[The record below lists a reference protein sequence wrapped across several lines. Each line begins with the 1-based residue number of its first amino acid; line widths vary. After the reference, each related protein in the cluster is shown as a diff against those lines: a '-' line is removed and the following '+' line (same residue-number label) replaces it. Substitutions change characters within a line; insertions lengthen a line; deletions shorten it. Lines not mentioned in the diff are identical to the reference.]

1 MKRVLTNYVLIL
13 LSGFFT
19 LVSLQGCESKPSAK
33 QSNKTKATHFL
44 NKESIYKSAG
54 RWDNQYGDTIQLSEL
69 AGKIP
74 VVSMIFTRCPIACP
88 RIVADMEAIKKQ
100 VPEDKKDKVIFVL
113 VSFDSDRDHTLELK
127 EFAKRMNLNDQ
138 WLILHGNE
146 NAVKELSKLLGSRY
160 KKQPTGDYSHS
171 SEITLLD
178 TKGVIAAQ
186 IKGLGV
192 DAKAVVE
199 GIEEL

>member
-1 MKRVLTNYVLIL
+1 MKRVLTNYVQIL
-13 LSGFFT
+13 LAGFLT
-19 LVSLQGCESKPSAK
+19 LALLPGCESKPSAK
-33 QSNKTKATHFL
+33 QSNKTKATHL
-44 NKESIYKSAG
+44 LSKESIYKSTG
-54 RWDNQYGDTIQLSEL
+54 RWDNQYGDTLLLGKL
-69 AGKIP
+69 AGKIQ
-74 VVSMIFTRCPIACP
+74 VISMIFTRCPYACP

-100 VPEDKKDKVIFVL
+100 VPEDKRDKVVFVL
-113 VSFDSDRDHTLELK
+113 VSFDSDRDHTPQLK
-127 EFAKRMNLNDQ
+127 EFAKKMNLDDK

-146 NAVKELSKLLGSRY
+146 DAVKELSKLLGSRY
-160 KKQPTGDYSHS
+160 KKQPNGDYSHS

-186 IKGLGV
+186 IEGLEV